1 MIAFI
6 NGRLVDK
13 EFDAVILDNQGIG
26 YRVFCTNSMSF
37 SLGET
42 YLFYTHFQVREDAQI
57 LFGFIEKEE
66 LALFK
71 TIISVKGIGPKTGM
85 NIMSKGSANQ
95 LIQAIEN
102 EDLKY
107 LKTLP
112 GVGART
118 ASQMILDLKGKVV
131 TENVVNDH
139 KHSND
144 QDNEVVLALMSLGFS
159 RAELQS
165 IQKTLNK
172 EENQKTEHL
181 IKIGLQLLNKKRRG
195 QT

>member
-1 MIAFI
+1 
-6 NGRLVDK
+6 
-13 EFDAVILDNQGIG
+13 
-26 YRVFCTNSMSF
+26 
-37 SLGET
+37 
-42 YLFYTHFQVREDAQI
+42 
-57 LFGFIEKEE
+57 
-66 LALFK
+66 
-71 TIISVKGIGPKTGM
+71 
-85 NIMSKGSANQ
+85 MSKGSANQ

-131 TENVVNDH
+131 TESVVNDH
-139 KHSND
+139 KHNND

-172 EENQKTEHL
+172 EEIQKTEHL